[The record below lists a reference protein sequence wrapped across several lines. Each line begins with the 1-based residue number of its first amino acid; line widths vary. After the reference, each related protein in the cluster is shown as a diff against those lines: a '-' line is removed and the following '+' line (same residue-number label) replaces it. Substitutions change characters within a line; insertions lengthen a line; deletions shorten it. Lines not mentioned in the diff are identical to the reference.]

1 MFKELRKKLK
11 KTVKK
16 ETKLKNRRGIEGH
29 VL

>member
-1 MFKELRKKLK
+1 MFKELKEKLQ

-16 ETKLKNRRGIEGH
+16 ERKLKNRRGIEGH